1 MFDAIKFGVG
11 IVTKEEFSSFNESQ
25 LTYDYAWK
33 YNKKPKNEK
42 EEKKRSEDFMEDIGK
57 DITLES
63 FIPQYVNQAI
73 HFTGDDM
80 GSDEAMI
87 IVLLYIVMV
96 IMAFVFGI
104 TTSNTIRKEA
114 GVIGTLRASGYTK
127 NELIR
132 HYMSMPVLV
141 TLIGAVVGNILG
153 YTIFKNVCAGITV
166 WNAKAFLL
174 TTVVPVLIMLV
185 VNYGILRSKL
195 KLPPLKFLRRDL
207 SRKKQK
213 RALRLSSRIN
223 IFSRFRLRV
232 IFQNFSNYIVLFVGI
247 VFANLLL
254 FFGLVLPSVL
264 DHYQTDIQN
273 NMLAKYQYMLSV
285 PTSAMSGNKISSLF
299 SLLEYSLGAKTE
311 NEDAE
316 EFSAYSLN
324 TTPKTFK
331 SEEVTLYGVKSDSKV
346 AADVYISSAYADK
359 FSLQPGDMITLKEKY
374 EKDKYT
380 FRVKGIYEYNGG
392 LCIFMNQNQL
402 NRIFDLGS
410 DYYSGYFSDTKIP
423 TSVVNISAPSLT

>member
-1 MFDAIKFGVG
+1 
-11 IVTKEEFSSFNESQ
+11 
-25 LTYDYAWK
+25 
-33 YNKKPKNEK
+33 
-42 EEKKRSEDFMEDIGK
+42 
-57 DITLES
+57 
-63 FIPQYVNQAI
+63 
-73 HFTGDDM
+73 M

-132 HYMSMPVLV
+132 HYMSMPVFV

-153 YTIFKNVCAGITV
+153 YTIFKNACAGMYYGSYSLPTYVTV

-254 FFGLVLPSVL
+254 FFGLVLGSLYIP
-264 DHYQTDIQN
+264 TDILPFHLLCTLPN
-273 NMLAKYQYMLSV
+273 ICRIAVRPSKILSR
-285 PTSAMSGNKISSLF
+285 
-299 SLLEYSLGAKTE
+299 GA
-311 NEDAE
+311 
-316 EFSAYSLN
+316 
-324 TTPKTFK
+324 
-331 SEEVTLYGVKSDSKV
+331 
-346 AADVYISSAYADK
+346 
-359 FSLQPGDMITLKEKY
+359 
-374 EKDKYT
+374 
-380 FRVKGIYEYNGG
+380 
-392 LCIFMNQNQL
+392 
-402 NRIFDLGS
+402 
-410 DYYSGYFSDTKIP
+410 
-423 TSVVNISAPSLT
+423 

>member
-1 MFDAIKFGVG
+1 
-11 IVTKEEFSSFNESQ
+11 
-25 LTYDYAWK
+25 
-33 YNKKPKNEK
+33 
-42 EEKKRSEDFMEDIGK
+42 
-57 DITLES
+57 
-63 FIPQYVNQAI
+63 
-73 HFTGDDM
+73 M

-132 HYMSMPVLV
+132 HYMSMPVFV

-153 YTIFKNVCAGITV
+153 YTIFKNVCAGMYYGSYSLPTYVTV

-273 NMLAKYQYMLSV
+273 LSL
-285 PTSAMSGNKISSLF
+285 IH
-299 SLLEYSLGAKTE
+299 
-311 NEDAE
+311 
-316 EFSAYSLN
+316 
-324 TTPKTFK
+324 
-331 SEEVTLYGVKSDSKV
+331 
-346 AADVYISSAYADK
+346 I
-359 FSLQPGDMITLKEKY
+359 
-374 EKDKYT
+374 
-380 FRVKGIYEYNGG
+380 
-392 LCIFMNQNQL
+392 
-402 NRIFDLGS
+402 
-410 DYYSGYFSDTKIP
+410 
-423 TSVVNISAPSLT
+423 